1 MPFCPN
7 CGTQVDQNLLYCPN
21 CGKMLLAPVGQTGTQ
36 NTPSVSLM
44 PEEKV
49 ALSNIQ
55 WFALLS
61 IANAVIGFA
70 SYALFLPGEMSLIGA
85 QSTSNISTV
94 FQTFIQNVII
104 LGTVGAVLMAISY
117 FFLLLGFRSLRS
129 VAIEFT
135 TPSRLTI
142 VALVSI
148 SALLL
153 SLFALIASLVPI
165 LQSAVNGAALPS
177 GSLANFGLLAL
188 VLFIFGIAGLVGII
202 GGVVLGIWRTG
213 SRFDNSLLKAGAIFL
228 IIPFLAIVGP
238 ILILVAIHQVRGKQS
253 IARY

>member
-1 MPFCPN
+1 LPFCPN

-21 CGKMLLAPVGQTGTQ
+21 CGKMLLPPAGQTGMQ
-36 NTPSVSLM
+36 NTISVSLL
-44 PEEKV
+44 PEEKI

-61 IANAVIGFA
+61 IANSLIGFA
-70 SYALFLPGEMSLIGA
+70 SYALFLPGEMSLIGT
-85 QSTSNISTV
+85 QSTSNITTV
-94 FQTFIQNVII
+94 FQSVVQNVII
-104 LGTVGAVLMAISY
+104 LGTVAAVLIAISY

-129 VAIEFT
+129 TANEFT

-142 VALVSI
+142 VALVST

-153 SLFALIASLVPI
+153 ALLALIASFVPI
-165 LQSAVNGAALPS
+165 LQSAVNGTPLS
-177 GSLANFGLLAL
+177 SISLANFGLFAL
-188 VLFIFGIAGLVGII
+188 VFFIFGIAGLVGFI
-202 GGVVLGIWRTG
+202 GGVMLGIWRTG

-228 IIPFLAIVGP
+228 IIPFLSIVGP

-253 IARY
+253 FARY